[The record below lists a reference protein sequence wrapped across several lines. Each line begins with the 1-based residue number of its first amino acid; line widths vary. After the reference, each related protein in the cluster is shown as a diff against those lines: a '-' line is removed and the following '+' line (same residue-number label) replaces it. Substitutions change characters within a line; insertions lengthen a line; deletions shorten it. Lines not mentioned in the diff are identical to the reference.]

1 MAYQVRK
8 YNHRKGVKWQS
19 EKNQELCRT
28 IHYTEKAP
36 IITKNDTSNIINIG
50 KIFNIENPEESNFIY
65 QFINR
70 IIKHQMWQTPEYSIE
85 FCDYVGE
92 VLSLNISEV
101 ELYDQLQQFYC
112 KNQNITNKLKG
123 DSGEMRGAGR
133 VKSIKNLFKYKSQ
146 PTASCYLDV
155 GCFDGHITKAVG
167 SYFKLHKLQIH
178 GIDIDNFIDD
188 TSINKS
194 SPTTNGITF
203 TKCPTFSEKLP
214 YSNDSFDL
222 ITCLMVLHHIPKQHV
237 ETLIGELY
245 RVMKPGGT
253 LILREHNVE
262 KKIECMGLD
271 IMHRFYDNVWN
282 KSDSILDVPN
292 SWNVSTQISP
302 NSELPEN
309 KMCDEKKWEICNYK
323 SCNEWDDLFVNN
335 NFTPAIKPNIYKNS
349 ERNPFMT
356 YMRTYRKMDAYNLPS
371 KMFRILTPD
380 MPREQYH
387 RRTSEIKSV
396 IHWGQRKLLLTE
408 IEFLTMYI
416 ANRAKT
422 DLETSIYVIYAG
434 SAPGTHI
441 LYLAQLF
448 PHIHFELYDPREF
461 CKNLKNNKMIRTHVQ
476 YFTDDTAK
484 EWISTDEKHQDKE
497 ILLISD
503 IRTGDTATMT
513 PNEVENRVKIDHDW
527 QRDWYYIM
535 KPEMSMFKFR
545 LLWNDET
552 VTYLNGDIHIQP
564 YPPSTSTETRLIVGK
579 NANEIQYDNRKY
591 EEQMFYFN
599 NHMRVKEYDNI
610 LHIIPTSKKHGLQ
623 NTYDYAL
630 EVHILQN
637 YINIVDYT
645 KNQNIVM
652 HKIMSM
658 VQKISKTL
666 SSRRTLYSVQPVKDY
681 KKTMMKVL
689 QKKGFIPKNIE
700 LNQRVFDIFIIPRYD
715 WFISQKLIE

>member
-1 MAYQVRK
+1 MSYQGHK
-8 YNHRKGVKWQS
+8 YNSRKGIKWQS

-28 IHYTEKAP
+28 IYYTEKVP
-36 IITKNDTSNIINIG
+36 ITERNPVSMINVG
-50 KIFNIENPEESNFIY
+50 KIFNIENNKESNFIY
-65 QFINR
+65 QFIIG
-70 IIKHQMWQTPEYSIE
+70 IIKHHMWKTPVDSIVFCEYFNDI
-85 FCDYVGE
+85 
-92 VLSLNISEV
+92 LSLNISEV
-101 ELYDQLQQFYC
+101 KLYEYLQKQYC
-112 KNQNITNKLKG
+112 KNLHINKLKG
-123 DSGEMRGAGR
+123 DAGEMRGIGR
-133 VKSIKNLFKYKSQ
+133 VKSIKKLFKYNSQ
-146 PTASCYLDV
+146 PNVSCYLDV

-167 SYFKLHKLQIH
+167 TYFKLHKLQIH

-188 TSINKS
+188 SSVNKS
-194 SPTTNGITF
+194 GNYTNGITF

-237 ETLIGELY
+237 DTLIGELY

-262 KKIECMGLD
+262 KSVECIGLD

-282 KSDSILDVPN
+282 KSSNTLETPC
-292 SWNVSTQISP
+292 SWNVSTPTLNKLS
-302 NSELPEN
+302 EN
-309 KMCDEKKWEICNYK
+309 KIEEKEWEICNYK
-323 SCNEWDDLFVNN
+323 SCDEWDALFVKY
-335 NFTPAIKPNIYKNS
+335 NFTSKIKPNVYKND

-356 YMRTYRKMDAYNLPS
+356 YMRTYCKMGIYQLPS
-371 KMFRILTPD
+371 KMFRILSHD
-380 MPREQYH
+380 IPREKYH
-387 RRTSEIKSV
+387 RRTSEIKNV

-416 ANRAKT
+416 TNNTRV

-448 PHIHFELYDPREF
+448 PHVHFELYDPREF
-461 CKNLKNNKMIRTHVQ
+461 DNNLKNNKMIRTHVQ
-476 YFTDDTAK
+476 YFTDETAK
-484 EWISTDEKHQDKE
+484 EWVSTDETHRYKE

-503 IRTGDTATMT
+503 IRTGDTETMT
-513 PNEVENRVKIDHDW
+513 PDEVENRVKIDHDW
-527 QRDWYYIM
+527 QRNWYYIM

-599 NHMRVKEYDNI
+599 NHMRVKEYNNI
-610 LHIIPTSKKHGLQ
+610 LDGMPTSKKHGLQ

-637 YINIVDYT
+637 YINIMDYT
-645 KNQNIVM
+645 KHPNSVM
-652 HKIMSM
+652 YKIISM
-658 VQKISKTL
+658 VQKINKTL
-666 SSRRTLYSVQPVKDY
+666 SVRRTLHSTQPVKAY
-681 KKTMMKVL
+681 KKNMMKKL
-689 QKKGFIPKNIE
+689 QKNGFIPKNIQ

-715 WFISQKLIE
+715 WFVSQNMIE

>member
-1 MAYQVRK
+1 MAYKGRQ

-19 EKNQELCRT
+19 EKNQELCRI

-36 IITKNDTSNIINIG
+36 IIKRNIVSNVNVG
-50 KIFNIENPEESNFIY
+50 KIFNIENPEDSNFIY
-65 QFINR
+65 QFIIL
-70 IIKHQMWQTPEYSIE
+70 IIKHQLWQTPEYSIE
-85 FCDYVGE
+85 FCDYTDDA
-92 VLSLNISEV
+92 LSLNISEV
-101 ELYDQLQQFYC
+101 ELFKHLQKHYC
-112 KNQNITNKLKG
+112 KNQYITNKLKG
-123 DSGEMRGAGR
+123 DAGEMRGAGR

-146 PTASCYLDV
+146 PKVSCYLDV
-155 GCFDGHITKAVG
+155 GCFDGHITKAIG

-188 TSINKS
+188 ASANKDLS
-194 SPTTNGITF
+194 TANDITF

-222 ITCLMVLHHIPKQHV
+222 ITCLMVLHHIPKQHIG
-237 ETLIGELY
+237 TLIGELY

-262 KKIECMGLD
+262 KKIECVGLD

-282 KSDSILDVPN
+282 KSLDVSDTPN
-292 SWNVSTQISP
+292 SWNAS
-302 NSELPEN
+302 EN
-309 KMCDEKKWEICNYK
+309 KLSMEEENLWEICNYK
-323 SCNEWDDLFVNN
+323 SSDEWDGLFINYS
-335 NFTPAIKPNIYKNS
+335 FTPKIKPNIYKNA

-356 YMRTYRKMDAYNLPS
+356 YMRTYCKMDAYHLPS

-387 RRTSEIKSV
+387 RRTSEIKNV

-416 ANRAKT
+416 TNHVRA

-441 LYLAQLF
+441 LYLSQLF
-448 PHIHFELYDPREF
+448 PHVHFELYDPREF
-461 CKNLKNNKMIRTHVQ
+461 HENLKNNKMIRTHVQ
-476 YFTDDTAK
+476 YFTEDTAK
-484 EWISTDEKHQDKE
+484 EWISTDENHQDKE

-503 IRTGDTATMT
+503 IRTGDTETMT
-513 PNEVENRVKIDHDW
+513 SDEVENRVKIDHDW

-552 VTYLNGDIHIQP
+552 VTYLNGDIYIQP

-579 NANEIQYDNRKY
+579 AANEIQYDNRKY

-599 NHMRVKEYDNI
+599 NRMRVKEYDNI
-610 LHIIPTSKKHGLQ
+610 LHDVPTSKKHGLQ
-623 NTYDYAL
+623 NMYDYAL
-630 EVHILQN
+630 EVHILRN
-637 YINIVDYT
+637 YINTIDYT

-652 HKIMSM
+652 SKIIAM
-658 VQKISKTL
+658 VQKINKTL
-666 SSRRTLYSVQPVKDY
+666 SSRRTLYSVQPVKEY
-681 KKTMMKVL
+681 KKNLMKRL
-689 QKKGFIPKNIE
+689 QSYGYIPKNIE
-700 LNQRVFDIFIIPRYD
+700 LNQKVFDIFIIPRYD
-715 WFISQKLIE
+715 WFVSKKLIE